1 MPVLSACAQPFSLGI
16 VGGEGLT
23 QDFQNYDLPP
33 NGGSPSG
40 TTVSILGVSTPQRW
54 IAGGTVE
61 ARLPLHLSFEVDAL
75 YPIRRV
81 REGNQ
86 SGQAHAPLF
95 QYQRSGDRGGP
106 VVVKYRLQLPV
117 VKP

>member
-54 IAGGTVE
+54 IAGGTGE

-75 YPIRRV
+75 YPILRFKEV
-81 REGNQ
+81 NL
-86 SGQAHAPLF
+86 SGQHRPHLF
-95 QYQRSGDRGGP
+95 QYPHSAPYD
-106 VVVKYRLQLPV
+106 
-117 VKP
+117 